1 LNPRIPWLRSAALE
15 DVFIGLGSNIGD
27 RFKNLTLAACSVLRI
42 PEVEFVKAS
51 SLYET
56 EPVGMEG
63 QPWFLNAVLW
73 IRSAIPPMELL
84 SKLLEIERGM
94 GRVRKEPW
102 GPRVIDL
109 DILIFGAMVVKGEFL
124 EVPHPRMHERRF
136 VLEPLAEIAPNL
148 THPVMGVTIADLLQ
162 RVDHSKKVF
171 KVAPW
176 EATPCFGD

>member
-1 LNPRIPWLRSAALE
+1 
-15 DVFIGLGSNIGD
+15 
-27 RFKNLTLAACSVLRI
+27 
-42 PEVEFVKAS
+42 
-51 SLYET
+51 
-56 EPVGMEG
+56 
-63 QPWFLNAVLW
+63 
-73 IRSAIPPMELL
+73 MELL